1 MGSNPTPSASTLF
14 SPVRR
19 RSEAPIK
26 TTRYGVE
33 CIYSFVDVRQNLHGV
48 RGFFRGF
55 GGRFSG
61 ENKVVGKLNPLE
73 ISNLVTPGKYS
84 DGDGLYFVVA
94 SASARNWSYRYW
106 IHGKERWHGLGS
118 VTNVS
123 LREARIKRDAARQQV
138 RAGIDIVDKKRSVR
152 MQAAAAEQ
160 AAV

>member
-61 ENKVVGKLNPLE
+61 ENKVVGKLKPFE

-94 SASARNWSYRYW
+94 SASARNWS
-106 IHGKERWHGLGS
+106 KERWHGLGS

-123 LREARIKRDAARQQV
+123 LREARVKRDAARQQV

>member
-1 MGSNPTPSASTLF
+1 M
-14 SPVRR
+14 
-19 RSEAPIK
+19 
-26 TTRYGVE
+26 
-33 CIYSFVDVRQNLHGV
+33 
-48 RGFFRGF
+48 
-55 GGRFSG
+55 
-61 ENKVVGKLNPLE
+61 
-73 ISNLVTPGKYS
+73 
-84 DGDGLYFVVA
+84 A

-123 LREARIKRDAARQQV
+123 LREARVKRDAARQQV